1 VKLMR
6 WSGLMEVVA
15 IRSELSRC
23 LSEVFDEILLFLCF
37 ILENSY
43 SQMYVLPKTLTWIWS
58 DREVRDIS
66 LW

>member
-1 VKLMR
+1 MKLMR

-37 ILENSY
+37 ILENSC
-43 SQMYVLPKTLTWIWS
+43 SQMYVLPKR
-58 DREVRDIS
+58 DDVNKADCEVRDIF
-66 LW
+66 LM